1 MGSIYSVFLW
11 FLPPIKVP
19 NVHDPCDLSIGKGTT
34 QNVQGTGGG
43 EGHNHQEQLQPVLSV
58 LQAQGSD
65 GVGAELKWRVPNEL
79 TGKEDSVNWG

>member
-1 MGSIYSVFLW
+1 MIPVTLVLEKAQLRMFRG
-11 FLPPIKVP
+11 P
-19 NVHDPCDLSIGKGTT
+19 
-34 QNVQGTGGG
+34 GGG